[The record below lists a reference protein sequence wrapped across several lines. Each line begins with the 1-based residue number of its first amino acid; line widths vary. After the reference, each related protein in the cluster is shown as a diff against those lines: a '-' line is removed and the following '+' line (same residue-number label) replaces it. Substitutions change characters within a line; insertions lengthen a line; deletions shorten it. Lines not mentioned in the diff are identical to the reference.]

1 MKYEDAILKLN
12 ETDID
17 ELKLKI
23 EKLKDGISDTFDE
36 TVGILF
42 SASRKLKFEELYRI
56 VKCKDAVPETF
67 DDICFDNDSL
77 FGKEYL
83 TLCSN
88 PIIPFIS
95 DNVKDGE
102 KVCLLTY
109 RKFSET
115 DLTAVMIDGF
125 YYNRSVSEILKK
137 DGLSD
142 RGWDNYI
149 AICEFIHNEFVSKDK
164 NEELLNRIA
173 EMYNSESKTYA
184 FCYYDDAVDYNII
197 RNDILEDYYCCTSL
211 IYCELVSTESGGE
224 KITIK
229 PLLHN
234 KALISREE
242 KIEYDDF
249 GEVGNFS
256 FEMNDYEE

>member
-1 MKYEDAILKLN
+1 MKYEDAISKLN
-12 ETDID
+12 STNSD
-17 ELKLKI
+17 ELKLKLS
-23 EKLKDGISDTFDE
+23 EMKDGKTDIFDE

-42 SASRKLKFEELYRI
+42 SALKKLKFEELYRI
-56 VKCKDAVPETF
+56 IKCGNNIPEKF
-67 DDICFDNDSL
+67 DDIYFDSNSL

-88 PIIPFIS
+88 PIIPFINS
-95 DNVKDGE
+95 NIKEKE

-115 DLTAVMIDGF
+115 DLPAVMADGF
-125 YYNRSVSEILKK
+125 YGNQNVFEILKK
-137 DGLSD
+137 DGLSEK
-142 RGWDNYI
+142 GWENYI
-149 AICEFIHNEFVSKDK
+149 AICEFIHNEFIRKDK
-164 NEELLNRIA
+164 NAKLLGRIA
-173 EMYNSESKTYA
+173 DMYNSESGAYA
-184 FCYYDDAVDYNII
+184 FCYYDEAVDYSVI
-197 RNDILEDYYCCTSL
+197 RNDILDSYYCCTSI
-211 IYCELVSTESGGE
+211 IYCELVSVENEGE
-224 KITIK
+224 RITIK

-234 KALISREE
+234 SAPITREE